1 MVNPHRKSRC
11 DLCMFEMET
20 RKNILERLKQYY
32 TETAGDKVNL
42 VEGGFA
48 WDTLSANAKEFEKA
62 YAEMALIIEASFPQT
77 SWGDWLT
84 KKAEEHG
91 IIRKEATNSSV
102 ILTVTGQAGTTVQE
116 GSLFSTNDGKN
127 FITVETKKIEST
139 GTVDIKAQSQD
150 VGTSCNV
157 DAETITKIPMSIYG
171 VSAVTNKNPAYDG
184 FDEETDEELLE
195 RLLFKVRQPAT
206 SGNKNHYVIWATNVE
221 GVGGVKV
228 LPLWNG
234 NGTVKVIITDAK
246 NEIASEDL
254 IAKVQN
260 YIDEQRTIGATVT
273 VGSPKSLN
281 IDISLKVTK
290 GSGNIDEIKNAVN
303 DFFKTTAFES
313 EYVSYAQ
320 VGKIILEKAAI
331 TGVQDYSDLTLNNKA
346 ENIAL
351 TDEQL
356 PTVGQ
361 VNLIE

>member
-1 MVNPHRKSRC
+1 
-11 DLCMFEMET
+11 MFEMET

-48 WDTLSANAKEFEKA
+48 WDSLSANAKEFEKA

-91 IIRKEATNSSV
+91 IIRQEATNSSV
-102 ILTVTGQAGTTVQE
+102 ILTVTGQAGVAVSE
-116 GSLFSTNDGKN
+116 GALFSTNDGKN

-150 VGTSCNV
+150 VGTFCNV
-157 DAETITKIPMSIYG
+157 DAETITKISMSIYG
-171 VSAVTNKNPAYDG
+171 VSAVTNKNSAYDG

-206 SGNKNHYVIWATNVE
+206 SGNKNHYIIWATNVE

-234 NGTVKVIITDAK
+234 NGTVKVIITNAE
-246 NEIASEDL
+246 NEIATEDL

-260 YIDEQRTIGATVT
+260 YIDEQRPIGATVT
-273 VGSPKSLN
+273 VVSPKPLN
-281 IDISLKVTK
+281 IDIGLKVTK
-290 GSGNIDEIKNAVN
+290 GSGNPNEIKNVVN
-303 DFFKTTAFES
+303 DFFKTTAFER

-320 VGKIILEKAAI
+320 VGKVILEKTA

-361 VNLIE
+361 VYLIE

>member
-1 MVNPHRKSRC
+1 
-11 DLCMFEMET
+11 MFEMET
-20 RKNILERLKQYY
+20 RKNILDRLKQYY

-48 WDTLSANAKEFEKA
+48 WDTLSANSKEFEKA

-84 KKAEEHG
+84 RKAEEHG
-91 IIRKEATNSSV
+91 IIRQEATNSSV
-102 ILTVTGQAGTTVQE
+102 ILTITGQAGTTIQE

-127 FITVETKKIEST
+127 FLTVESKKIEDD

-150 VGTSCNV
+150 VGTNCNV
-157 DAETITKIPMSIYG
+157 DAETITKIPVSIYG
-171 VSAVTNKNPAYDG
+171 VSAVTNKSPAYDG

-260 YIDEQRTIGATVT
+260 YIDEQRPIGATIT
-273 VGSPKSLN
+273 VVSPKPLN
-281 IDISLKVTK
+281 IDIGLKVTK
-290 GSGNIDEIKNAVN
+290 GSGNPNEIKNVVN
-303 DFFKTTAFES
+303 DFFKTTAFER

-320 VGKIILEKAAI
+320 VGKVILEKTA

-361 VNLIE
+361 VYLIE

>member
-1 MVNPHRKSRC
+1 
-11 DLCMFEMET
+11 MFEMET
-20 RKNILERLKQYY
+20 RKNILDRLKQYY
-32 TETAGDKVNL
+32 TETAGAGDKVNII
-42 VEGGFA
+42 EGGFA
-48 WDTLSANAKEFEKA
+48 WDTLSANSKEFEKA

-91 IIRKEATNSSV
+91 IIRQEATNSSV
-102 ILTVTGQAGTTVQE
+102 ILTITGQAGVAVSE
-116 GSLFSTNDGKN
+116 GALFSTNDGKN

-171 VSAVTNKNPAYDG
+171 VSAVTNKNSAYDG

-206 SGNKNHYVIWATNVE
+206 SGNKNHYIIWATNVE

-234 NGTVKVIITDAK
+234 NGTVKVIITNAE

-260 YIDEQRTIGATVT
+260 YIDEQRPIGATVT
-273 VGSPKSLN
+273 VVSPKPLN

-290 GSGNIDEIKNAVN
+290 GSGNIDGIKNAIN
-303 DFFKTTAFES
+303 DFFKTIAFSS

-320 VGKIILEKAAI
+320 VGKVILEKTA
-331 TGVQDYSDLTLNNKA
+331 TGVQDYSDLTLNNQT

>member
-1 MVNPHRKSRC
+1 
-11 DLCMFEMET
+11 MFEMET

-91 IIRKEATNSSV
+91 IIRQEATNSSV

-127 FITVETKKIEST
+127 FITTESKKIEDG

-150 VGTSCNV
+150 VGTSSNV
-157 DAETITKIPMSIYG
+157 DAETITKIPVSIYG
-171 VSAVTNKNPAYDG
+171 VSAVTNKAAAYDG
-184 FDEETDEELLE
+184 FDEETDAELLE
-195 RLLFKVRQPAT
+195 RLLFKVQQPAT
-206 SGNKNHYVIWATNVE
+206 SGNPYHYVQWATEVT

-228 LPLWNG
+228 VRLWNG
-234 NGTVKVIITDAK
+234 NGTVKVIITDA
-246 NEIASEDL
+246 NNNIASEDL
-254 IAKVQN
+254 IQKVQSH
-260 YIDEQRTIGATVT
+260 IEEQAPIGATVT
-273 VGSPKSLN
+273 VVSLEPVK
-281 IDISLKVTK
+281 IDIKLKVT
-290 GSGNIDEIKNAVN
+290 SGMANTEGIKNAVN
-303 DFFKTTAFES
+303 NYFKQNIFNAT
-313 EYVSYAQ
+313 YVSYA
-320 VGKIILEKAAI
+320 VIGSIILQNSAT
-331 TGVQDYSDLTLNNKA
+331 TGVLDYTNLKINGDT
-346 ENIAL
+346 ENIPL
-351 TDEQL
+351 TDEQM
-356 PTVGQ
+356 PTVNE

>member
-1 MVNPHRKSRC
+1 
-11 DLCMFEMET
+11 MFEMET
-20 RKNILERLKQYY
+20 RKNILDRLKQYY
-32 TETAGDKVNL
+32 TETAGDKVNII
-42 VEGGFA
+42 EGGFV

-91 IIRKEATNSSV
+91 IIRQEATNSSV
-102 ILTVTGQAGTTVQE
+102 ILTITGQAGVAVSE
-116 GSLFSTNDGKN
+116 GALFSTNDGKN

-171 VSAVTNKNPAYDG
+171 VSAVTNKNSAYDG

-260 YIDEQRTIGATVT
+260 YIDEQRPIGATIT
-273 VGSPKSLN
+273 VVSPKSLN

-290 GSGNIDEIKNAVN
+290 GSGNIDGIKNAVN
-303 DFFKTTAFES
+303 DFFKTTAFNS

-320 VGKIILEKAAI
+320 VGKVILEKTA

-361 VNLIE
+361 VYLIE

>member
-1 MVNPHRKSRC
+1 
-11 DLCMFEMET
+11 MFEMET
-20 RKNILERLKQYY
+20 RKNILDRLKQYY
-32 TETAGDKVNL
+32 TETAGDKVNII
-42 VEGGFA
+42 EGGFV

-84 KKAEEHG
+84 RKAEEHG
-91 IIRKEATNSSV
+91 IIRQEATNSSV
-102 ILTVTGQAGTTVQE
+102 ILTITGQAGTTVQE
-116 GSLFSTNDGKN
+116 GSLFSTNDGEN
-127 FITVETKKIEST
+127 FLTVESKKIEDD

-150 VGTSCNV
+150 VGTNCNV
-157 DAETITKIPMSIYG
+157 DAETITKIPVSIYG
-171 VSAVTNKNPAYDG
+171 VSAVTNKSPAYDG

-260 YIDEQRTIGATVT
+260 YIDEQRPIGATIT
-273 VGSPKSLN
+273 VVSPKSLN

-290 GSGNIDEIKNAVN
+290 GSGNIDGIKNAVN
-303 DFFKTTAFES
+303 DFFKTTAFNS

-320 VGKIILEKAAI
+320 VGKVILEKTA

-361 VNLIE
+361 VYLIE

>member
-1 MVNPHRKSRC
+1 
-11 DLCMFEMET
+11 MFEMET
-20 RKNILERLKQYY
+20 RKNILDRLKQYY

-48 WDTLSANAKEFEKA
+48 WDTLSANSKEFEKA

-84 KKAEEHG
+84 RKAEEHG
-91 IIRKEATNSSV
+91 IIRQEATNSSV
-102 ILTVTGQAGTTVQE
+102 ILTITGQAGATVQE

-127 FITVETKKIEST
+127 FLTVESKKIEDD

-150 VGTSCNV
+150 VGTNCNV
-157 DAETITKIPMSIYG
+157 DAETITKIPVSIYG
-171 VSAVTNKNPAYDG
+171 VSAVTNKSPAYDG

-260 YIDEQRTIGATVT
+260 YIDEQRPIGATIT
-273 VGSPKSLN
+273 VVSPKPLN
-281 IDISLKVTK
+281 IDIGLKVTK
-290 GSGNIDEIKNAVN
+290 GSGNPNEIKNVVN
-303 DFFKTTAFES
+303 DFFKTTAFER

-320 VGKIILEKAAI
+320 VGKVILEKTA
-331 TGVQDYSDLTLNNKA
+331 TDVQDYSDLTLNNKA

-361 VNLIE
+361 VYLIE

>member
-1 MVNPHRKSRC
+1 MVNPHKKSRC

-48 WDTLSANAKEFEKA
+48 WDTLSANSKEFEKA

-84 KKAEEHG
+84 RKAEEHG
-91 IIRKEATNSSV
+91 IIRQEATNSSV
-102 ILTVTGQAGTTVQE
+102 ILTITGQAGTTVQE

-127 FITVETKKIEST
+127 FLTVESKKIEDD

-150 VGTSCNV
+150 VGTNCNV
-157 DAETITKIPMSIYG
+157 DAETITKIPVSIYG
-171 VSAVTNKNPAYDG
+171 VSAVTNKSPAYDG

-195 RLLFKVRQPAT
+195 RLLFKARQPAT

-260 YIDEQRTIGATVT
+260 YIDEQRPIGATIT
-273 VGSPKSLN
+273 VVSPKPLN

-290 GSGNIDEIKNAVN
+290 GSGNIDGIKNAVN
-303 DFFKTTAFES
+303 DFFKTTAFNS

-320 VGKIILEKAAI
+320 VGKVILEKTA

-361 VNLIE
+361 VYLIE

>member
-1 MVNPHRKSRC
+1 MLKPLFRK
-11 DLCMFEMET
+11 L
-20 RKNILERLKQYY
+20 L
-32 TETAGDKVNL
+32 G
-42 VEGGFA
+42 
-48 WDTLSANAKEFEKA
+48 
-62 YAEMALIIEASFPQT
+62 
-77 SWGDWLT
+77 GDWLT

-91 IIRKEATNSSV
+91 VIRQEATNSSV

-116 GSLFSTNDGKN
+116 GSLFGTNYGKN
-127 FITVETKKIEST
+127 FLTIETGQIGQDGK
-139 GTVDIKAQSQD
+139 VDVKAQSQD
-150 VGTSCNV
+150 IGTSCNV
-157 DAETITKIPMSIYG
+157 DAETITKIPVSIYG
-171 VSAVTNKNPAYDG
+171 VSAVTNNKPAYDG
-184 FDEETDEELLE
+184 FDEETDAELLE

-206 SGNKNHYVIWATNVE
+206 SGNKNHYIIWATNVD

-234 NGTVKVIITDAK
+234 NGTVKVIITDAE

-260 YIDEQRTIGATVT
+260 YIDEQRPIGATVT
-273 VGSPKSLN
+273 VVSPKPLN

-290 GSGNIDEIKNAVN
+290 GSGNIDGIKNAVN
-303 DFFKTTAFES
+303 DFFKTTAFKN

-320 VGKIILEKAAI
+320 VGKVILEKTA
-331 TGVQDYSDLTLNNKA
+331 TGVQDYSDLTLNNQI

>member
-1 MVNPHRKSRC
+1 
-11 DLCMFEMET
+11 MFEMET

-48 WDTLSANAKEFEKA
+48 WDSLSANAKEFEKA

-91 IIRKEATNSSV
+91 IIRQEATNSSV
-102 ILTVTGQAGTTVQE
+102 ILTVTGQAGVAVSE
-116 GSLFSTNDGKN
+116 GALFSTNDGKN

-150 VGTSCNV
+150 VGVSCNV
-157 DAETITKIPMSIYG
+157 DAETIIKIPMSIYG
-171 VSAVTNKNPAYDG
+171 VSAVTNKNSAYDG

-206 SGNKNHYVIWATNVE
+206 SGNKNHYIIWATNVE

-234 NGTVKVIITDAK
+234 NGTVKVIITNAE
-246 NEIASEDL
+246 NEIATEDL

-260 YIDEQRTIGATVT
+260 YIDEQRPIGATVT
-273 VGSPKSLN
+273 VVSPKPLN
-281 IDISLKVTK
+281 IDIGLKVTK
-290 GSGNIDEIKNAVN
+290 GSGNPNEIKNVVN
-303 DFFKTTAFES
+303 DFFKTTAFER

-320 VGKIILEKAAI
+320 VGKVILEKTA

-361 VNLIE
+361 VYLIE

>member
-1 MVNPHRKSRC
+1 
-11 DLCMFEMET
+11 MFEMET
-20 RKNILERLKQYY
+20 RKNILDRLKQYY
-32 TETAGDKVNL
+32 TETAGDKVNII
-42 VEGGFA
+42 EGGFV

-91 IIRKEATNSSV
+91 IIRQEATNSSV
-102 ILTVTGQAGTTVQE
+102 ILTITGQAGVAVSE
-116 GSLFSTNDGKN
+116 GALFSTNDGKN

-171 VSAVTNKNPAYDG
+171 VSAVTNKNSAYDG

-206 SGNKNHYVIWATNVE
+206 SGNKNHYIIWATNVE

-234 NGTVKVIITDAK
+234 NGTVKVIITNAE

-260 YIDEQRTIGATVT
+260 YIDEQRPIGATIT
-273 VGSPKSLN
+273 VVSTKPLN
-281 IDISLKVTK
+281 IDIGLKVTK
-290 GSGNIDEIKNAVN
+290 GSGNPNEIKNVVN
-303 DFFKTTAFES
+303 DFFKTTAFER

-320 VGKIILEKAAI
+320 VGKVILEKATI
-331 TGVQDYSDLTLNNKA
+331 TGVQDYSNLTLNNKT

-356 PTVGQ
+356 PTVRQ

>member
-1 MVNPHRKSRC
+1 
-11 DLCMFEMET
+11 MFEMET
-20 RKNILERLKQYY
+20 RKNILDRLKQYY
-32 TETAGDKVNL
+32 TETAGDKVNII
-42 VEGGFA
+42 EGGFV
-48 WDTLSANAKEFEKA
+48 WDTLSANSKEFEKA

-150 VGTSCNV
+150 VGVSCNV
-157 DAETITKIPMSIYG
+157 DAETIIKIPMSIYG
-171 VSAVTNKNPAYDG
+171 VYAVTNKNPAYDG

-228 LPLWNG
+228 LPPWNG
-234 NGTVKVIITDAK
+234 NGTVQVIITDAK

-290 GSGNIDEIKNAVN
+290 GSGNIDGIKNAVN
-303 DFFKTTAFES
+303 DFFKTTAFKS

-320 VGKIILEKAAI
+320 VGKVILEKTA
-331 TGVQDYSDLTLNNKA
+331 TGVQDYSDLTLNNQT

>member
-1 MVNPHRKSRC
+1 
-11 DLCMFEMET
+11 MFEMET
-20 RKNILERLKQYY
+20 KKNILERLKQYY

-48 WDTLSANAKEFEKA
+48 WDTLAANSKEFEKA

-91 IIRKEATNSSV
+91 IIRQEATNSSV

-127 FITVETKKIEST
+127 FITVETKRIEST

-150 VGTSCNV
+150 VGVSCNV
-157 DAETITKIPMSIYG
+157 DAETIVKIPMSIYG
-171 VSAVTNKNPAYDG
+171 VSSVINKSAAYDG

-206 SGNKNHYVIWATNVE
+206 SGNKNHYIIWATNVE

-234 NGTVKVIITDAK
+234 NGTVKVIITNAE

-260 YIDEQRTIGATVT
+260 YIDEQRPIGATVT
-273 VGSPKSLN
+273 VVSPKPLN
-281 IDISLKVTK
+281 IDIGLKVTE
-290 GSGNIDEIKNAVN
+290 GSGNPNEIKNVVN
-303 DFFKTTAFES
+303 DFFKTSAFER

-320 VGKIILEKAAI
+320 VGKVILEKATT
-331 TGVQDYSDLTLNNKA
+331 TGVQDYSNLTLNNKT

-351 TDEQL
+351 ADDQF
-356 PTVGQ
+356 PTVRQ

>member
-1 MVNPHRKSRC
+1 
-11 DLCMFEMET
+11 MFEMET
-20 RKNILERLKQYY
+20 RKNILDRLKQYY

-48 WDTLSANAKEFEKA
+48 WDTLSANSKEFEKA

-84 KKAEEHG
+84 RKAEEHG
-91 IIRKEATNSSV
+91 IIRQEATNSSV
-102 ILTVTGQAGTTVQE
+102 ILTITGQAGTTVQE

-127 FITVETKKIEST
+127 FLTVESKKIEDD

-150 VGTSCNV
+150 VGTNCNV
-157 DAETITKIPMSIYG
+157 DAETITKIPVSIYG
-171 VSAVTNKNPAYDG
+171 VSAVTNKSPAYDG

-260 YIDEQRTIGATVT
+260 YIDEQRPIGATIT
-273 VGSPKSLN
+273 VVSPKPLN
-281 IDISLKVTK
+281 IDIGLKVTK
-290 GSGNIDEIKNAVN
+290 GSGNPNEIKNVVN
-303 DFFKTTAFES
+303 DFFKTTAFER

-320 VGKIILEKAAI
+320 VGKVILEKTA

-361 VNLIE
+361 VYLIE

>member
-1 MVNPHRKSRC
+1 
-11 DLCMFEMET
+11 MFEMET
-20 RKNILERLKQYY
+20 RKNILDRLKQYY
-32 TETAGDKVNL
+32 TETAGDKVNI

-48 WDTLSANAKEFEKA
+48 WDTLSANSKEFEKA

-84 KKAEEHG
+84 RKAEEHG
-91 IIRKEATNSSV
+91 IIRQEATNSSV
-102 ILTVTGQAGTTVQE
+102 ILTITGQARTTVQE

-127 FITVETKKIEST
+127 FLTVESKKIEDD

-150 VGTSCNV
+150 VGTNCNV
-157 DAETITKIPMSIYG
+157 DAETITKIPVSIYG
-171 VSAVTNKNPAYDG
+171 VSAVTNKSPAYDG

-260 YIDEQRTIGATVT
+260 YIDEQRPIGATIT
-273 VGSPKSLN
+273 VVSPKPLN
-281 IDISLKVTK
+281 IDIGLKVTK
-290 GSGNIDEIKNAVN
+290 GSGNPNEIKNVVN
-303 DFFKTTAFES
+303 DFFKTTAFER

-320 VGKIILEKAAI
+320 VGKVILEKTA

-361 VNLIE
+361 VYLIE

>member
-1 MVNPHRKSRC
+1 
-11 DLCMFEMET
+11 MFEMET
-20 RKNILERLKQYY
+20 RKNILDRLKQYY
-32 TETAGDKVNL
+32 TETAGDKVNII
-42 VEGGFA
+42 EGGFV
-48 WDTLSANAKEFEKA
+48 WDTLSANSKEFEKA

-91 IIRKEATNSSV
+91 IIRQEATNSSV
-102 ILTVTGQAGTTVQE
+102 ILTITGQAGVAVSE
-116 GSLFSTNDGKN
+116 GALFSTNDGKN

-157 DAETITKIPMSIYG
+157 DAETIIKIPMSIYG
-171 VSAVTNKNPAYDG
+171 VSSVINKSAAYDG

-260 YIDEQRTIGATVT
+260 YIDEQRPIGATIT
-273 VGSPKSLN
+273 VVSPKPLN
-281 IDISLKVTK
+281 IDIGLKVTK
-290 GSGNIDEIKNAVN
+290 GSGNPNEIKNVVN
-303 DFFKTTAFES
+303 DFFKTTAFER

-320 VGKIILEKAAI
+320 VGKVILEKTA

-361 VNLIE
+361 VYLIE

>member
-1 MVNPHRKSRC
+1 
-11 DLCMFEMET
+11 MFEMET
-20 RKNILERLKQYY
+20 RKNILDRLKQYY
-32 TETAGDKVNL
+32 TETAGDKVNII
-42 VEGGFA
+42 EGGFV
-48 WDTLSANAKEFEKA
+48 WDTLSANSKEFEKA

-91 IIRKEATNSSV
+91 IIRQEATNSSV
-102 ILTVTGQAGTTVQE
+102 ILTITGQAGVAVSE
-116 GSLFSTNDGKN
+116 GALFSTNDGKN

-157 DAETITKIPMSIYG
+157 DAETIIKIPMSIYG
-171 VSAVTNKNPAYDG
+171 VSSVINKSAAYDG

-260 YIDEQRTIGATVT
+260 YIDEQRPIGATVT
-273 VGSPKSLN
+273 VVSPKPLN

-290 GSGNIDEIKNAVN
+290 GSGNPNEIKNVVN
-303 DFFKTTAFES
+303 DFFKTTAFER

-320 VGKIILEKAAI
+320 VGKVILEKATT
-331 TGVQDYSDLTLNNKA
+331 TGVQDYSNLTLNNKT

-356 PTVGQ
+356 PTVRQ

>member
-1 MVNPHRKSRC
+1 
-11 DLCMFEMET
+11 MFEMET
-20 RKNILERLKQYY
+20 RKNILDRLKQYY
-32 TETAGDKVNL
+32 TETAGDKVNI

-48 WDTLSANAKEFEKA
+48 WDTLSANSKEFEKA

-84 KKAEEHG
+84 RKAEEHG
-91 IIRKEATNSSV
+91 IIRQEATNSSV
-102 ILTVTGQAGTTVQE
+102 ILTITGQAGTTVQE

-127 FITVETKKIEST
+127 FLTVESKKIEDD

-150 VGTSCNV
+150 VGTNCNV
-157 DAETITKIPMSIYG
+157 DAETITKIPVSIYG
-171 VSAVTNKNPAYDG
+171 VSAVTNKSPAYDG

-260 YIDEQRTIGATVT
+260 YIDEQRPIGATIT
-273 VGSPKSLN
+273 VVSPKPLN
-281 IDISLKVTK
+281 IDIGLKVTK
-290 GSGNIDEIKNAVN
+290 GSGNPNEIKNVVN
-303 DFFKTTAFES
+303 DFFKTTAFER

-320 VGKIILEKAAI
+320 VGKVILEKTA

-361 VNLIE
+361 VYLIE

>member
-1 MVNPHRKSRC
+1 
-11 DLCMFEMET
+11 MFEMET
-20 RKNILERLKQYY
+20 RKNILDRLKQYY
-32 TETAGDKVNL
+32 TETAGDKVNII
-42 VEGGFA
+42 EGGFV
-48 WDTLSANAKEFEKA
+48 WDTLSANSKEFEKA

-91 IIRKEATNSSV
+91 IIRQEATNSSV
-102 ILTVTGQAGTTVQE
+102 ILTITGQAGVAVSE
-116 GSLFSTNDGKN
+116 GALFSTNDGKN

-139 GTVDIKAQSQD
+139 GIVDIKAQSQD

-157 DAETITKIPMSIYG
+157 DAETIIKIPMSIYG
-171 VSAVTNKNPAYDG
+171 VSSVTNKSPAYDG

-260 YIDEQRTIGATVT
+260 YIDEQRPIGATVT
-273 VGSPKSLN
+273 VVSPKPLN

-290 GSGNIDEIKNAVN
+290 GSGNPNEIKNVVN
-303 DFFKTTAFES
+303 DFFKTTAFER

-320 VGKIILEKAAI
+320 VGKVILEKTA
-331 TGVQDYSDLTLNNKA
+331 TGVQDYSDLTLNNQT

>member
-1 MVNPHRKSRC
+1 
-11 DLCMFEMET
+11 MFEMET
-20 RKNILERLKQYY
+20 RKNILDRLKQYY
-32 TETAGDKVNL
+32 TEIAGDKVNII
-42 VEGGFA
+42 EGGFV
-48 WDTLSANAKEFEKA
+48 WDTLSANSKEFEKA

-91 IIRKEATNSSV
+91 IIRQEATSSSV

-127 FITVETKKIEST
+127 FLTVESKKIEDD

-150 VGTSCNV
+150 VGTNCNV
-157 DAETITKIPMSIYG
+157 DAETITKIPVSIYG
-171 VSAVTNKNPAYDG
+171 VSAVTNKSPAYDG

-260 YIDEQRTIGATVT
+260 YIDEQRPIGATIT
-273 VGSPKSLN
+273 VVSPKPLN
-281 IDISLKVTK
+281 IDIGLKVTK
-290 GSGNIDEIKNAVN
+290 GSGNPNEIKNVVN
-303 DFFKTTAFES
+303 DFFKTTAFER

-320 VGKIILEKAAI
+320 VGKVILEKTA

-361 VNLIE
+361 VYLIE

>member
-1 MVNPHRKSRC
+1 
-11 DLCMFEMET
+11 MFEMET
-20 RKNILERLKQYY
+20 RKNILDRLKQYY
-32 TETAGDKVNL
+32 TETAGDKVNII
-42 VEGGFA
+42 EGGFV

-91 IIRKEATNSSV
+91 IIRQEATNSSV
-102 ILTVTGQAGTTVQE
+102 ILTITGQAGVAVSE
-116 GSLFSTNDGKN
+116 GALFSTNDGKN

-171 VSAVTNKNPAYDG
+171 VSAVTNKNSAYDG

-206 SGNKNHYVIWATNVE
+206 SGNKNHYIIWATNVE

-234 NGTVKVIITDAK
+234 NGTVKVIITNAE

-260 YIDEQRTIGATVT
+260 YIDEQRPIGATIT
-273 VGSPKSLN
+273 VVSPKPLN
-281 IDISLKVTK
+281 IDIGLKVTK
-290 GSGNIDEIKNAVN
+290 GSGNPNEIKNVVN
-303 DFFKTTAFES
+303 DFFKTTAFER

-320 VGKIILEKAAI
+320 VGKVILEKATI
-331 TGVQDYSDLTLNNKA
+331 TGVQDYSNLTLNNKT

-356 PTVGQ
+356 PTVRQ
-361 VNLIE
+361 FNLMER

>member
-1 MVNPHRKSRC
+1 
-11 DLCMFEMET
+11 MFEMET
-20 RKNILERLKQYY
+20 RKNILDRLKQYY
-32 TETAGDKVNL
+32 TETAGDKVNII
-42 VEGGFA
+42 EGGFV
-48 WDTLSANAKEFEKA
+48 WDTLSANSKEFEKA
-62 YAEMALIIEASFPQT
+62 YAEMALIIEASFSQT

-91 IIRKEATNSSV
+91 IIRQEATNSSV
-102 ILTVTGQAGTTVQE
+102 ILTITGQAGVAVSE
-116 GSLFSTNDGKN
+116 GALFSTNDGKN

-157 DAETITKIPMSIYG
+157 DAETIIKIPMSIYG
-171 VSAVTNKNPAYDG
+171 VSSVTNKSPAYDG

-260 YIDEQRTIGATVT
+260 YIDEQRPIGATVT
-273 VGSPKSLN
+273 VVSPKPLN

-290 GSGNIDEIKNAVN
+290 GSGNPNEIKNVVN
-303 DFFKTTAFES
+303 DFFKTTAFER

-320 VGKIILEKAAI
+320 VGKVILEKTA
-331 TGVQDYSDLTLNNKA
+331 TGVQDYSDLTLNNQT

>member
-1 MVNPHRKSRC
+1 
-11 DLCMFEMET
+11 MFEMET

-48 WDTLSANAKEFEKA
+48 WDSLSANAKEFEKA

-91 IIRKEATNSSV
+91 IIRQEATNSSV
-102 ILTVTGQAGTTVQE
+102 ILTVTGQAGVAVSE
-116 GSLFSTNDGKN
+116 GALFSTNDGKN

-150 VGTSCNV
+150 VGTFCNV

-171 VSAVTNKNPAYDG
+171 VSAVTNKNSAYDG

-206 SGNKNHYVIWATNVE
+206 SGNKNHYIIWATNVE

-234 NGTVKVIITDAK
+234 NGTVKVIITNAE
-246 NEIASEDL
+246 NEIATEDL
-254 IAKVQN
+254 IAKVRN
-260 YIDEQRTIGATVT
+260 YIDEQRPIGATVT
-273 VGSPKSLN
+273 VVSPKPLN
-281 IDISLKVTK
+281 IDIGLKVTK
-290 GSGNIDEIKNAVN
+290 GSGNPNEIKNVVN
-303 DFFKTTAFES
+303 DFFKTTAFER

-320 VGKIILEKAAI
+320 VGKVILEKTA

-361 VNLIE
+361 VYLIE

>member
-1 MVNPHRKSRC
+1 
-11 DLCMFEMET
+11 MFEMET
-20 RKNILERLKQYY
+20 RKNILDRLKQYY
-32 TETAGDKVNL
+32 TEIAGDKVNII
-42 VEGGFA
+42 EGGFA
-48 WDTLSANAKEFEKA
+48 WDTLSANSKEFEKA

-84 KKAEEHG
+84 RKAEEHG
-91 IIRKEATNSSV
+91 IIRQEATNSSV
-102 ILTVTGQAGTTVQE
+102 ILTITGQAGTTVQE

-127 FITVETKKIEST
+127 FLTVESKKIEDD

-150 VGTSCNV
+150 VGTNCNV
-157 DAETITKIPMSIYG
+157 DAETITKIPVSIYG
-171 VSAVTNKNPAYDG
+171 VSAVTNKSPAYDG

-260 YIDEQRTIGATVT
+260 YIDEQRPIGATIT
-273 VGSPKSLN
+273 VVSPKPLN

-290 GSGNIDEIKNAVN
+290 GSGNIDGIKNAVN
-303 DFFKTTAFES
+303 DFFKTTAFNS

-320 VGKIILEKAAI
+320 VGKVILEKTA

-351 TDEQL
+351 TDEQM
-356 PTVGQ
+356 PTVNE
-361 VNLIE
+361 VKIIE

>member
-1 MVNPHRKSRC
+1 
-11 DLCMFEMET
+11 MFEMET
-20 RKNILERLKQYY
+20 RKNILDRLKQYY
-32 TETAGDKVNL
+32 TETAGDKVNII
-42 VEGGFA
+42 EGGFA
-48 WDTLSANAKEFEKA
+48 WDTLSANSKEFEKA

-77 SWGDWLT
+77 SWGNWLT

-91 IIRKEATNSSV
+91 IIRQEATNSSV
-102 ILTVTGQAGTTVQE
+102 ILTITGQAGVAVSE
-116 GSLFSTNDGKN
+116 GALFSTNDGKN

-171 VSAVTNKNPAYDG
+171 VSAVTNKNSAYDG

-206 SGNKNHYVIWATNVE
+206 SGNKNHYIIWATNVK

-234 NGTVKVIITDAK
+234 NGTVKVIITNAE

-260 YIDEQRTIGATVT
+260 YIDEQRPIGATVT
-273 VGSPKSLN
+273 VVSPKPLN
-281 IDISLKVTK
+281 IDIGLKVTK
-290 GSGNIDEIKNAVN
+290 GSGNPNEIKNVVN
-303 DFFKTTAFES
+303 DFFKTTAFER

-320 VGKIILEKAAI
+320 VGKVILEKATI
-331 TGVQDYSDLTLNNKA
+331 TGVQDYSNLTLNNKT

-356 PTVGQ
+356 PTVRQ

>member
-1 MVNPHRKSRC
+1 
-11 DLCMFEMET
+11 ME
-20 RKNILERLKQYY
+20 
-32 TETAGDKVNL
+32 
-42 VEGGFA
+42 
-48 WDTLSANAKEFEKA
+48 S
-62 YAEMALIIEASFPQT
+62 
-77 SWGDWLT
+77 
-84 KKAEEHG
+84 
-91 IIRKEATNSSV
+91 
-102 ILTVTGQAGTTVQE
+102 
-116 GSLFSTNDGKN
+116 
-127 FITVETKKIEST
+127 KKIEDD

-150 VGTSCNV
+150 VGTNCNV
-157 DAETITKIPMSIYG
+157 DAETITKIPVSIYG
-171 VSAVTNKNPAYDG
+171 VSAVTNKSPAYDG

-260 YIDEQRTIGATVT
+260 YIDEQRPIGATIT
-273 VGSPKSLN
+273 VVSPKSLN

-290 GSGNIDEIKNAVN
+290 GSGNIDGIKNAVN
-303 DFFKTTAFES
+303 DFFKTTAFNS

-320 VGKIILEKAAI
+320 VGKVILEKTA

-361 VNLIE
+361 VYLIE

>member
-1 MVNPHRKSRC
+1 
-11 DLCMFEMET
+11 MFEMET
-20 RKNILERLKQYY
+20 RKNILDRLKQYY
-32 TETAGDKVNL
+32 TEIAGDKVNII
-42 VEGGFA
+42 EGGFV
-48 WDTLSANAKEFEKA
+48 WDTLSANSKEFEKA

-91 IIRKEATNSSV
+91 IIRQEATSSSV

-127 FITVETKKIEST
+127 FITVETKKIEFT

-150 VGTSCNV
+150 VGISCNV
-157 DAETITKIPMSIYG
+157 DAETIIKIPMSIYG
-171 VSAVTNKNPAYDG
+171 VSAVTNKNSAYDG

-206 SGNKNHYVIWATNVE
+206 SGNKNHYIIWATNVE

-234 NGTVKVIITDAK
+234 NGTVKVIITNAE

-260 YIDEQRTIGATVT
+260 YIDEQRPIGATVT
-273 VGSPKSLN
+273 VVSPKPLN
-281 IDISLKVTK
+281 IDIGLKVTK
-290 GSGNIDEIKNAVN
+290 GSGNPNEIKNVVN
-303 DFFKTTAFES
+303 DFFKTTAFER

-320 VGKIILEKAAI
+320 VGKVILEKTA
-331 TGVQDYSDLTLNNKA
+331 TGVQDYSNLTLNNKA

-361 VNLIE
+361 VYLIE